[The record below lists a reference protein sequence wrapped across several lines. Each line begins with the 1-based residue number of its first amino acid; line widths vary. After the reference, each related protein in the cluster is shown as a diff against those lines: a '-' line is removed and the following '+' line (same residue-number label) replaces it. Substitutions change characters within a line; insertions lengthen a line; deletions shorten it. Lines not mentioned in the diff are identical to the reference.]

1 MTDPRKPY
9 RIHDEAALDLRL
21 AARWYND
28 RRRGLGAELVLAV
41 DGAIAKIIEAP
52 GRWPLLAAGAHRYI
66 LRRFPYNIIYRVD
79 GESIHILA
87 IAHHSRRPVYW
98 GRRR

>member
-1 MTDPRKPY
+1 VTDLKKPY

-41 DGAIAKIIEAP
+41 DAAIAKIIEAP
-52 GRWPLLAAGAHRYI
+52 GRWPLFAGVRRYI
-66 LRRFPYNIIYRVD
+66 LRRFP
-79 GESIHILA
+79 
-87 IAHHSRRPVYW
+87 
-98 GRRR
+98 